1 MSMDLIR
8 LAFFCVVI
16 LLPLSLLKKYSAE
29 QAILLTIAVV
39 ALLGVRF
46 ISCLAPFLTALEELF
61 GRAGFDRAHIDIL
74 FRTVAASLVTHLCA
88 DLCRDGGSQTLATL
102 AETAGT
108 VAVLLIAMPL
118 LTAVTELLL
127 GYFN

>member
-1 MSMDLIR
+1 MDLIR
-8 LAFFCVVI
+8 LAFFCVAI
-16 LLPLSLLKKYSAE
+16 LLPLALLKKYSAE

-39 ALLGVRF
+39 VLLGIRF
-46 ISCLAPFLTALEELF
+46 VSCLAPFLTTLEELL
-61 GRAGFDRAHIDIL
+61 GRAGFEHAHIDIL

-102 AETAGT
+102 AESAGT
-108 VAVLLIAMPL
+108 VAVILIAMPL
-118 LTAVTELLL
+118 LTAVTDLLL

>member
-1 MSMDLIR
+1 MELIR

-16 LLPLSLLKKYSAE
+16 LLPLALLKKYSAE
-29 QAILLTIAVV
+29 QAILLTMAVV
-39 ALLGVRF
+39 VLLSIRF
-46 ISCLAPFLTALEELF
+46 ISCLTPFLTTLEELF
-61 GRAGFDRAHIDIL
+61 SRAGFERTHIDIL

-102 AETAGT
+102 AESAGT

-127 GYFN
+127 GYFS

>member
-1 MSMDLIR
+1 MDLIR

-16 LLPLSLLKKYSAE
+16 LLPLALLKKYSAE
-29 QAILLTIAVV
+29 QAVLLTIAVV
-39 ALLGVRF
+39 VLLSIRF
-46 ISCLAPFLTALEELF
+46 ISCLAPFLTTLEELF
-61 GRAGFDRAHIDIL
+61 GRAGFDHAYIDIL
-74 FRTVAASLVTHLCA
+74 FRSVAASLVTHLCA

-102 AETAGT
+102 AESAGT

-127 GYFN
+127 GYFH